1 MTDRKDLKKLIRTR
15 MAETGESYTTASR
28 HVSSGGRFR
37 AIVEETIRLAAAR
50 REEEHRLYPPVR
62 GIISGGELVR
72 RMRERL
78 SRAVPRP
85 ALHAYVEHLE
95 GLDRADIVALVTLH
109 YVGRN
114 GDLAADTVEYAFTMQ
129 RAYVSRE
136 ESRVT
141 GLNKLIERT
150 SMDRDLVSGLK
161 LAAKIG
167 LDIEELSR
175 TT

>member
-1 MTDRKDLKKLIRTR
+1 MTDRKDLKKLVRAR
-15 MAETGESYTTASR
+15 MAETGESYTTALR

-37 AIVEETIRLAAAR
+37 AIVEKTIRLAAAW
-50 REEEHRLYPPVR
+50 REEEHRLYPPDR
-62 GIISGGELVR
+62 GIISGGELAR

-78 SRAVPRP
+78 SGAVPRP
-85 ALHAYVEHLE
+85 AFHAYMEHLE
-95 GLDRADIVALVTLH
+95 GLDRGDIVALVTLH

-114 GDLAADTVEYAFTMQ
+114 GDPAADTVEYAFTTQ